1 MTHLLPTGRFSS
13 RPYCVP
19 GVGPLWTPFYCNC
32 TFPSRVWLAFASIS
46 LPRLPFSAP
55 SCESPSVPTQSCLEF
70 SVPRAPLSQ
79 WLTCV
84 EHERP
89 APLPWL
95 GDKLRHNLCSQVSG
109 GSNSPWGFAWNC
121 TLACFLS
128 LPVLL
133 SPLPYVF
140 LPGVLCTESL
150 DSEALSQALLL
161 LLGNPTQNNII
172 SLNSH
177 DHSVRIKLLKIYFTI
192 FIYRWRNW
200 DL

>member
-32 TFPSRVWLAFASIS
+32 TLPSQVSHAFASIS
-46 LPRLPFSAP
+46 LPLLPFSAP

-70 SVPRAPLSQ
+70 AVPRAPLSQ

-95 GDKLRHNLCSQVSG
+95 GDKLRHNLCSRVSLWDQVEVTLRGALPEIAPWLAFFLFLSCFPPALCISPRGALYWIPWLWSLVSG
-109 GSNSPWGFAWNC
+109 SASGKPDPRQYYLIEFSRPFCEN
-121 TLACFLS
+121 
-128 LPVLL
+128 
-133 SPLPYVF
+133 
-140 LPGVLCTESL
+140 
-150 DSEALSQALLL
+150 
-161 LLGNPTQNNII
+161 
-172 SLNSH
+172 
-177 DHSVRIKLLKIYFTI
+177 
-192 FIYRWRNW
+192 
-200 DL
+200 